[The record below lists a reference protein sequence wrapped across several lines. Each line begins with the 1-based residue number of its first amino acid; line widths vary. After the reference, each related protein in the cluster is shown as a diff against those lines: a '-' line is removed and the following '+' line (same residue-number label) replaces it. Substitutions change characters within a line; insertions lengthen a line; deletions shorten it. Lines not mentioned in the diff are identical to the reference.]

1 MAYIVFMFNLWAWI
15 CLYVHFCT
23 PIDFGLRVLWVRV
36 MKLVSLGPWSRLGL
50 SSALNCVGII
60 AVFHFVMVE
69 VLFHNPLVP
78 PAEVN
83 FFDHR
88 YRLFCTFNN
97 YWLCVAFPWFPFPS
111 LLLLSSSPSEE
122 AVMILSVARSF
133 SSPLQLLMS
142 LISKVQIYRNWYL
155 ILMYCLKEE
164 IKTCEEKQVTVTM
177 KVSGSFVRCSLF
189 LLQVQ
194 CL

>member
-15 CLYVHFCT
+15 CLYVHLCT
-23 PIDFGLRVLWVRV
+23 PIAFSLPVLWVRV

-60 AVFHFVMVE
+60 AVFCFVMVE

-78 PAEVN
+78 SAEVN
-83 FFDHR
+83 FFDLR
-88 YRLFCTFNN
+88 YGPLFTFNK
-97 YWLCVAFPWFPFPS
+97 YWLCIAFPWFPFPS
-111 LLLLSSSPSEE
+111 LLLLSSPPSEE
-122 AVMILSVARSF
+122 AVMILSVTRSF
-133 SSPLQLLMS
+133 NSLLQLFMS
-142 LISKVQIYRNWYL
+142 LISKIQIYRNRYF

-164 IKTCEEKQVTVTM
+164 IKTCEVKRVTMTM
-177 KVSGSFVRCSLF
+177 KVSGSFIRCSLF
-189 LLQVQ
+189 LLQAQ